1 MQAHAGQG
9 KEGACRRGG
18 VQEADQVTVPSIPCR
33 LGTLGTL
40 GDFLARAGIFIRDVS
55 PWLRRTRKTANLI
68 FHATS

>member
-18 VQEADQVTVPSIPCR
+18 VQEADQVTVPSIPS
-33 LGTLGTL
+33 TLGTL
-40 GDFLARAGIFIRDVS
+40 GDFLSRAGIFIRDVS